1 MFKRQVVD
9 KSIVHGLRIAL
20 IITILFL
27 SFTYMWFAYG
37 LIALRIAV
45 GVVSA
50 IVILSIMY
58 IAVFC
63 KPSD

>member
-9 KSIVHGLRIAL
+9 KNIVHCLRISL

-50 IVILSIMY
+50 IIILSIMY